1 MRHQREQFQRVP
13 PRRLVAGRRR
23 IRRKRGHAERFGKKI
38 APLAQRAAVPRE
50 RKKHAAV
57 RINAVFSE
65 KIEAVPGGVQPFATR
80 LNGAV
85 ERGQQPDEPAV
96 NPDGFVR
103 AEDASVAIQREQKSA
118 AFAVN
123 RMRKPER
130 QRVPQQPVTV
140 RGDQL
145 LAFLR

>member
-1 MRHQREQFQRVP
+1 M
-13 PRRLVAGRRR
+13 
-23 IRRKRGHAERFGKKI
+23 
-38 APLAQRAAVPRE
+38 
-50 RKKHAAV
+50 
-57 RINAVFSE
+57 
-65 KIEAVPGGVQPFATR
+65 PGGVQPFATR